1 MNRVRECWK
10 EGRAALAGWL
20 QLSGSLHA
28 EALARLEYDAVVV
41 DLQHSLTDFAS
52 VVPMLSAIE
61 NGGSEP
67 FVRLQVNDP
76 ADTMKLLDAGAYG
89 VIAPLVNSA
98 EDAKRFAKA
107 LHYPPHGVRSYGP
120 RRPSLRYGSTYSG
133 IASETIVAFVMIETR
148 LALHNIDEILAVDG
162 IDGVFIGPTDL
173 ALDLG
178 HGPTVDSDQPEL
190 VAAIASIR
198 EKAHAAHRR
207 AGIFCGSGDYAR
219 KKISEGFD
227 FVTAAPDLTLL
238 MGAARAVIAQAR
250 S

>member
-1 MNRVRECWK
+1 MNKVRKCWK
-10 EGRAALAGWL
+10 DGRAAVAGWL
-20 QLSGSLHA
+20 QLSGTLHA
-28 EALARLEYDAVVV
+28 EALSRLDYDAVVV

-61 NGGSEP
+61 NGGAEP

-89 VIAPLVNSA
+89 VIAPMINCA
-98 EDAKRFAKA
+98 DDAKQFAKA
-107 LHYPPHGVRSYGP
+107 LHYPPRGERSYGP
-120 RRPSLRYGSTYSG
+120 RRPSLRYGSTYVRE
-133 IASETIVAFVMIETR
+133 ASETFVAFAMIETR
-148 LALHNIDEILAVDG
+148 RALQNIDEILAVDG

-178 HGPTVDSDQPEL
+178 YGPTVDGDQPEL
-190 VAAIASIR
+190 VSSIAAIR

-219 KKISEGFD
+219 KKMSEGFD

-238 MGAARAVIAQAR
+238 VGAARAVIAQAR